1 MKKAKKQGRPPL
13 PKSLRKV
20 YQRLAV
26 YPATYKRI
34 QDNAKAEGKYI
45 VDYIEDVI
53 PKKED

>member
-1 MKKAKKQGRPPL
+1 MKKPKKQGRPPL

-34 QDNAKAEGKYI
+34 QDNAKAEGKHI
-45 VDYIEDVI
+45 VDYIEEIV
-53 PKKED
+53 PVKEP

>member
-1 MKKAKKQGRPPL
+1 MKKPKKQGRPPL

-34 QDNAKAEGKYI
+34 QDNAKAEGKHI
-45 VDYIEDVI
+45 VDYIEEIV
-53 PKKED
+53 PVKES